1 MRLLTGSSLGWLQS
15 RKNRYRYHLESL
27 PSDNLKKDSTA
38 VEASGRVSF
47 RCFGL
52 AMLISITSLGF
63 TYCVGIKA
71 RKRRLAKLDDNEGQI
86 MSDRPVPPCSNAV
99 KDRLLHF
106 RKRSLCRLADQFFQT
121 LDAEHFI
128 PFIEDL
134 DEPIGVKNQAVAI
147 GQVNLVRAF
156 RRSRI
161 GETTEDAALR
171 IQSTEAAIRDQH
183 CWRVP
188 CGGKRY
194 TTTAPNKTTCCHRE
208 VKAVGCYA
216 IVYELVKASQ

>member
-1 MRLLTGSSLGWLQS
+1 MQQRRQG
-15 RKNRYRYHLESL
+15 L
-27 PSDNLKKDSTA
+27 P
-38 VEASGRVSF
+38 ASF
-47 RCFGL
+47 P
-52 AMLISITSLGF
+52 
-63 TYCVGIKA
+63 KA
-71 RKRRLAKLDDNEGQI
+71 IPLPIGGPILPD
-86 MSDRPVPPCSNAV
+86 
-99 KDRLLHF
+99 
-106 RKRSLCRLADQFFQT
+106 

-134 DEPIGVKNQAVAI
+134 DEPIGVKNQAVAG
-147 GQVNLVRAF
+147 GQVNFVRAF

-171 IQSTEAAIRDQH
+171 IESTEAAIRDQH

-194 TTTAPNKTTCCHRE
+194 TTTAPDKTTCCHRE
-208 VKAVGCYA
+208 VKAVRCYA

>member
-1 MRLLTGSSLGWLQS
+1 
-15 RKNRYRYHLESL
+15 
-27 PSDNLKKDSTA
+27 
-38 VEASGRVSF
+38 
-47 RCFGL
+47 
-52 AMLISITSLGF
+52 MLISITSLGF

-86 MSDRPVPPCSNAV
+86 ISDRPVPPCSNAV

-134 DEPIGVKNQAVAI
+134 DEPIGVKNQAVAR

-161 GETTEDAALR
+161 GETTEDA
-171 IQSTEAAIRDQH
+171 IRDQH
-183 CWRVP
+183 CRRVP

-194 TTTAPNKTTCCHRE
+194 TTTAPDKTTCCHRE
-208 VKAVGCYA
+208 VKAVRCYA
-216 IVYELVKASQ
+216 IVYQLVKASQ